1 MRTLVIPVSHP
12 RLKPFVQS
20 FLFFCK
26 RDQASFS
33 YTTFPNTNLCLAIYK
48 NNQVTYR
55 PNSGLNLCG
64 VKPGQQQSSSR
75 LYGFHQQPFTVDIQ
89 GEIDQVCILFRPAAL
104 RAFTAEAYDQLFQ
117 SEHVLSDL
125 FGSSSSSLLDQLF
138 SLDEASQRASV
149 LEAFLVARLQSTRL
163 NPLATASLQL
173 IGQRPTGQ
181 PIEHLAATLRINPS
195 TLYRLFMEQVGQSP
209 KLFEQTVRFR
219 HALTDLQAPL
229 RPNLTQVAYSS
240 EYYDQAHCIK
250 HIKQLTGYTPKQLR
264 QKATV
269 EQNELIWITTQTR
282 AA

>member
-1 MRTLVIPVSHP
+1 M
-12 RLKPFVQS
+12 
-20 FLFFCK
+20 FFNK
-26 RDQASFS
+26 SDQASFS

-48 NNQVTYR
+48 NNRITYD
-55 PNSGLNLCG
+55 PYSGLNQCG
-64 VKPGQQQSSSR
+64 VKPGEQSRSR
-75 LYGFHQQPFTVDIQ
+75 LYGFHQQPFTVHIQ
-89 GEIDQVCILFRPAAL
+89 GGIDQVCILFRPAAL
-104 RAFTAEAYDQLFQ
+104 RAFTAEDYNQLRQ
-117 SEHVLSDL
+117 SEHVFSDL
-125 FGSSSSSLLDQLF
+125 FGSSSISLLDQLF

-149 LEAFLVARLQSTRL
+149 LEAFLVDRIRYTSL

-181 PIEHLAATLRINPS
+181 PIEQLAATLRINPS

-209 KLFEQTVRFR
+209 KLFGQTVRFR

-229 RPNLTQVAYSS
+229 RPNLTQVAYGSA
-240 EYYDQAHCIK
+240 YYDQAHCIK
-250 HIKQLTGYTPKQLR
+250 HVKQLTGYTPKQLQ

>member
-12 RLKPFVQS
+12 RLKPYVQS

-26 RDQASFS
+26 TDQASFT

-48 NNQVTYR
+48 NNQVTYN
-55 PNSGLNLCG
+55 PTSGLNQCG
-64 VKPGQQQSSSR
+64 VKPGQQVSSR
-75 LYGFHQQPFTVDIQ
+75 LYGFHQQPFTVNIQ
-89 GEIDQVCILFRPAAL
+89 GEMDQVCILFRPAAL
-104 RAFTAEAYDQLFQ
+104 RAFTAEAYDQLVQ
-117 SEHVLSDL
+117 SEHVFSDL
-125 FGSSSSSLLDQLF
+125 FGSASMSLFDQLF

-149 LEAFLVARLQSTRL
+149 LEAFLVARILSTGL

-181 PIEHLAATLRINPS
+181 PIEQLAATLRIHPS

-209 KLFEQTVRFR
+209 KRFGQTVRFR
-219 HALTDLQAPL
+219 HALTGLQAPL

-240 EYYDQAHCIK
+240 AYYDQAHCIN
-250 HIKQLTGYTPKQLR
+250 HIKQLTGYTPRQLQ

-269 EQNELIWITTQTR
+269 EQNELIWITTQIR